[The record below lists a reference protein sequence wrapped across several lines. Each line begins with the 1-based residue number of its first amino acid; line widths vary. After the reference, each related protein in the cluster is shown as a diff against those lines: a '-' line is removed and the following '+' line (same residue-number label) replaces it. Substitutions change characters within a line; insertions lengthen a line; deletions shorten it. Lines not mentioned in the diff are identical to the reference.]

1 MLPIADSYLRPFLCP
16 SERDPILL
24 SQYLNPA
31 SDIGPNLV
39 AFLIAFGFKGGSPLL
54 CSLGGTEINPG
65 SIRLHIFRRF
75 KQVNCNPAKNFE
87 RLAASQT
94 TTWLWSEADI
104 L

>member
-54 CSLGGTEINPG
+54 CSLGGTASVTSFKVPRKHIDGFFFCWNPHCVVVP
-65 SIRLHIFRRF
+65 L
-75 KQVNCNPAKNFE
+75 KNS
-87 RLAASQT
+87 A
-94 TTWLWSEADI
+94 
-104 L
+104 

>member
-1 MLPIADSYLRPFLCP
+1 MSWSLRSNIIPP
-16 SERDPILL
+16 VSKILMT
-24 SQYLNPA
+24 
-31 SDIGPNLV
+31 DT
-39 AFLIAFGFKGGSPLL
+39 IAFGFKGGSPLL